1 MIDHRSGYTYN
12 LSSCEIKAWKKFR
25 HERDSNRY
33 SALAIWEMITLWVR
47 NIPLE
52 VIFFRL

>member
-33 SALAIWEMITLWVR
+33 SALARHLRDDHIMSS
-47 NIPLE
+47 
-52 VIFFRL
+52 